1 MRKLRRWAA
10 LKPSDRR
17 AFAEAWALL
26 VIAGLGLRWLGLQR
40 VERLLGRLSGRSAS
54 AALPPPEETERL
66 RRLVAQAAANHLGS
80 PRCLPRAL
88 VLRSMLQRRGWG
100 SQLRIGVRRAGRGIE
115 GHAWLESDGRPLAGE
130 ISGANGFAALEAVG
144 AGR

>member
-10 LKPSDRR
+10 LEPSDRR
-17 AFAEAWALL
+17 AVAEAWALL
-26 VIAGLGLRWLGLQR
+26 LVTELGLRWLGMRRL
-40 VERLLGRLSGRSAS
+40 ERLLHRLAGRSAS
-54 AALPPPEETERL
+54 GALPPPEETARL
-66 RRLVAQAAANHLGS
+66 RRLVGQAAANHLGS

-100 SQLRIGVRRAGRGIE
+100 SRLRIGVRRGALGIE
-115 GHAWLESDGRPLAGE
+115 AHAWLENDGRPLDGE
-130 ISGANGFAALEAVG
+130 SSEASGFAGLEPVG